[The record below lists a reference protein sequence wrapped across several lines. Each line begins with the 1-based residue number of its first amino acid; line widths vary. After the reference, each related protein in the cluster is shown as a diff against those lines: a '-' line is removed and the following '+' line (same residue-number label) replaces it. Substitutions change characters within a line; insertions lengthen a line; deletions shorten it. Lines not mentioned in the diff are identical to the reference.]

1 VTGLRDVSING
12 DRLWADLMALAEIGA
27 TSGGGVC
34 RLALSEEDRLGRAWF
49 VETSEAMGLRTRT
62 DAIGNLFARLEGEDP
77 TLPTVLVGSH
87 LDTQPSGG
95 KFDGTYGVLA
105 GLEVARTILEAGI
118 AVPRALEI
126 VSWTNE
132 EGSRFLPVMA
142 GSGVYAGVHTTDSVL
157 AMTDQAGIRFGDAL
171 TAIHGQGHDLPRP
184 TLDSYFEAHI
194 EQGPVLEANGE
205 TIGVVTGA
213 LGQRWFECTL
223 TGFEAHAGPTPMNLR
238 RDALQGAAAIIAAL
252 DQIGRRDSDARSTV
266 GMIECWP
273 NSRNTI
279 PGRVVF
285 SIDLR
290 HPADDGLSAMESEIR
305 SAVERIAAE
314 RRLTWALRPTNDW
327 PACQFDADCVDVV
340 AQATEGRGYRHRRM
354 VSGAGHDAV
363 NLARVAPTAM
373 IFVPCRD
380 GVSHNETEDAMPDD
394 LTAGANVLL
403 DAVLARM
410 GHTLIKE
417 IAP

>member
-1 VTGLRDVSING
+1 MMGHGAVAIDG
-12 DRLWADLMALAEIGA
+12 DRLWADLMTLAEIGA
-27 TSGGGVC
+27 TTGGGVR

-49 VETSEAMGLRTRT
+49 VQRAEAIGLKTRT
-62 DAIGNLFARLEGEDP
+62 DAIGNLFARMEGDDP
-77 TLPTVLVGSH
+77 SLPAVLVGSH

-95 KFDGTYGVLA
+95 KFDGAYGVLA
-105 GLEVARTILEAGI
+105 GLEVARTIVEARLTM
-118 AVPRALEI
+118 PRALEI

-142 GSGVYAGVHTTDSVL
+142 GSGVFAGVHPADTVV
-157 AMTDQAGIRFGDAL
+157 AMSDQAGIRFGDAL
-171 TAIHGQGHDLPRP
+171 TAIDAQGDDLPVP
-184 TLDSYFEAHI
+184 TIDCYFEAHI

-223 TGFEAHAGPTPMNLR
+223 TGFEAHAGPTPMSLR
-238 RDALQGAAAIIAAL
+238 RDALQGAAAVIGAVDL
-252 DQIGRRDSDARSTV
+252 IGRRDDDARSTV

-279 PGRVVF
+279 PGRVTF

-290 HPADDGLSAMESEIR
+290 HPTDDGLDAMEADLR
-305 SAVERIAAE
+305 AAVERIAAD
-314 RRLTWALRPTNDW
+314 RRLTPALRPTNAW
-327 PACQFDADCVDVV
+327 PACQFDAACIDAIAKVT
-340 AQATEGRGYRHRRM
+340 ALRGYRHRMM

-363 NLARVAPTAM
+363 NIAHVAPTAM

-380 GVSHNETEDAMPDD
+380 GVSHNETEDAAPGD
-394 LTAGANVLL
+394 LAAGANVLL

-410 GHTLIKE
+410 GRGLSE
-417 IAP
+417 DSVQ